1 MSTELHPQ
9 KVWERFVDE
18 VCLILTILT
27 DTYTTALTTKQGTRK
42 VIINKNDLTKE
53 NAIIKQLFKE
63 NWYQEKIISKICKI
77 NTNNRSLSQSQQQT
91 QVIDIQEEE
100 IIISVNL
107 SHVEGTSEKLWRIL
121 RSHKVG
127 PTFYT
132 ENTLREL
139 LCKLQNGIA
148 TEAKIKITYE
158 IGCYES
164 Y

>member
-1 MSTELHPQ
+1 MSTALHTP
-9 KVWERFVDE
+9 KVLERFVDD
-18 VCLILTILT
+18 VCLILTILNNN
-27 DTYTTALTTKQGTRK
+27 YTTALTTKQGTRK
-42 VIINKNDLTKE
+42 VIISKNDLTKE
-53 NAIIKQLFKE
+53 NARIKQLFKE
-63 NWYQEKIISKICKI
+63 NSYQEKILSKIFKI
-77 NTNNRSLSQSQQQT
+77 ITNSRSLSQSQQQT
-91 QVIDIQEEE
+91 QAIDTQEEE

-121 RSHKVG
+121 RSHKVR

-139 LCKLQNGIA
+139 RCKLQNGIA

>member
-1 MSTELHPQ
+1 MSTTLHPP
-9 KVWERFVDE
+9 KVWEWFVDD

-27 DTYTTALTTKQGTRK
+27 NNYTTALTTKQGTRK
-42 VIINKNDLTKE
+42 VVINKNDLTKE
-53 NAIIKQLFKE
+53 NARIMQSFKE
-63 NWYQEKIISKICKI
+63 NWYQEKILNKIYNII
-77 NTNNRSLSQSQQQT
+77 NNNCSLSQSQQQT
-91 QVIDIQEEE
+91 QAIDIQEEE
-100 IIISVNL
+100 IVISVNL

-121 RSHKVG
+121 RSHKVR

-139 LCKLQNGIA
+139 LCKLRNGIA

-158 IGCYES
+158 IGCYEI